1 MDWHDLSIDMQ
12 KHISNRDFA
21 FMKISE
27 RESSMLEEVFTEV
40 QARFIDFT
48 DLAHGWEHVYRVY
61 HLALRI
67 AEQEHAD
74 SFIVGM
80 AALLHDLGRT
90 TRDPSRSHAERSA
103 LLATELLARFDL
115 PYDTE
120 QAILH
125 AILAHTYR
133 RGITP
138 QTLEARVLYDADRLD
153 SLGASGLM
161 RWAMPM
167 KNRRWSEW
175 KSYHPDDP
183 FAARRAPDE
192 QHYLLDRFFTKLL
205 TLPEVMTT
213 ATGRA
218 MAERRLAFLRL
229 FLQELQQEL
238 VEGGYSGAEYSRS
251 VFDA

>member
-1 MDWHDLSIDMQ
+1 ME
-12 KHISNRDFA
+12 
-21 FMKISE
+21 ISE
-27 RESSMLEEVFTEV
+27 QEASMLAEVFMEV
-40 QARFIDFT
+40 QSRFADFT

-74 SFIVGM
+74 CLIVGM

-103 LLATELLARFDL
+103 ILATELLARYHL
-115 PYDTE
+115 PSSTE
-120 QAILH
+120 RAILH
-125 AILAHTYR
+125 AILAHSYR

-138 QTLEARVLYDADRLD
+138 ATLEARVLYDADRLD

-161 RWAMPM
+161 RWAMTLRS
-167 KNRRWSEW
+167 KRWSEW

-183 FAARRAPDE
+183 FAAQRSPDE

-205 TLPEVMTT
+205 TLPEVITT
-213 ATGRA
+213 STGRA
-218 MAERRLAFLRL
+218 MAEQRVAFLHL

-238 VEGGYSGAEYSRS
+238 VEGGYSRAEYR
-251 VFDA
+251 

>member
-1 MDWHDLSIDMQ
+1 ME
-12 KHISNRDFA
+12 
-21 FMKISE
+21 ISE
-27 RESSMLEEVFTEV
+27 RETSMLAEVSMEV
-40 QARFIDFT
+40 QTRFADFT

-61 HLALRI
+61 HLSLRI

-74 SFIVGM
+74 GFIVGM

-90 TRDPSRSHAERSA
+90 TRDPSRPHAERSA
-103 LLATELLARFDL
+103 VLATELLARYNL
-115 PYDTE
+115 PHGTE

-125 AILAHTYR
+125 AILAHNYR

-138 QTLEARVLYDADRLD
+138 ATLEARVLYDADRLD

-161 RWAMPM
+161 RWAMTM

-183 FAARRAPDE
+183 FAAQRSPDE

-213 ATGRA
+213 TTGRA
-218 MAERRLAFLRL
+218 MAERRVAFLHL
-229 FLQELQQEL
+229 FLLELQQEL
-238 VEGGYSGAEYSRS
+238 VQGGYSKDLINNVTQLSSNE
-251 VFDA
+251 

>member
-1 MDWHDLSIDMQ
+1 
-12 KHISNRDFA
+12 
-21 FMKISE
+21 MKLSE
-27 RESSMLEEVFTEV
+27 RESSMLAEVSMKV
-40 QARFIDFT
+40 QSRFADFT

-67 AEQEHAD
+67 AEHEHAH

-90 TRDPSRSHAERSA
+90 TRDPKRTHAERSA
-103 LLATELLARFDL
+103 ILATELLAPYAL
-115 PYDTE
+115 PLVTE

-125 AILAHTYR
+125 AILAHNYR

-138 QTLEARVLYDADRLD
+138 ETLEARVLYDADRLD
-153 SLGASGLM
+153 SLGASGVI
-161 RWAMPM
+161 RWAMAM
-167 KNRRWSEW
+167 KSKRWSEW
-175 KSYHPDDP
+175 KTYHPEDP
-183 FAARRAPDE
+183 FAAQRAPDE

-205 TLPEVMTT
+205 MMPEVMTT

-218 MAERRLAFLRL
+218 MAQHRVAFLHL

-238 VEGGYSGAEYSRS
+238 VEGGYDLAELGDRI
-251 VFDA
+251 FNLAGP

>member
-1 MDWHDLSIDMQ
+1 MEITEQETAML
-12 KHISNRDFA
+12 A
-21 FMKISE
+21 E
-27 RESSMLEEVFTEV
+27 VSMEV
-40 QARFIDFT
+40 QARFADFT

-67 AEQEHAD
+67 AEQEDAY

-90 TRDPSRSHAERSA
+90 TRDPKRTHAERSA
-103 LLATELLARFDL
+103 ILATELLAPYAL
-115 PYDTE
+115 PLDTE

-125 AILAHTYR
+125 AILAHNYR

-138 QTLEARVLYDADRLD
+138 ETLEARVLYDADRLD
-153 SLGASGLM
+153 SLGASGVI
-161 RWAMPM
+161 RWAMTM
-167 KNRRWSEW
+167 RNRRWSEW

-183 FAARRAPDE
+183 FAAQRAPDE

-205 TLPEVMTT
+205 TMPEMMTT
-213 ATGRA
+213 AMGRA
-218 MAERRLAFLRL
+218 MAQHRVAFLRL

-238 VEGGYSGAEYSRS
+238 VEGGYSQAEEETSFSS
-251 VFDA
+251 VGHNQEHV